1 MQRSRD
7 EVMANIG
14 DILEKEKNKF
24 VLQREKGS
32 SALRLSSYQK
42 EIENQK
48 KELDNDYKRIASL
61 RDNIRSRRVA
71 LEDAKKRYQN
81 ENEYLEESYKILER
95 DREALFETSTQLFA
109 RRRELISDL
118 SNIYPLEHAPEISP
132 FSYKIFGCDEEKIA
146 TALGFAAH
154 FVQMLAYYLDTPLR
168 FPITPMSSRSTILD
182 PITVSLIT
190 SRQYPLYSKG
200 VDRNGFEY
208 AVYLL
213 NKNIE
218 QLMYSQE
225 LYYLM
230 DLRHTLPNLTYLKLS
245 LCSTS
250 TSQISHLRKTIPHK
264 CTINHPFNEIN
275 SSNSKNN
282 NENNNRSSSK
292 ESLNNNNNISKA
304 KMASHQKTNAEF
316 RLGVT

>member
-95 DREALFETSTQLFA
+95 DRL
-109 RRRELISDL
+109 
-118 SNIYPLEHAPEISP
+118 APEISP
-132 FSYKIFGCDEEKIA
+132 FSYKIFGILLPNSVFDGCDEEKIA

-230 DLRHTLPNLTYLKLS
+230 DLRHTLPNLTYLKIS

>member
-95 DREALFETSTQLFA
+95 DRL
-109 RRRELISDL
+109 
-118 SNIYPLEHAPEISP
+118 APEISP